1 MDAVLDIASY
11 FFWIALALGILVFI
25 HELGHF
31 LFARLFGMRVDAFSI
46 GFPPVIWRK
55 QIGETE
61 WRLGAVP
68 LGGYVKI
75 AGMIDESV
83 DTEFLGSEPQPDEF
97 RSKPVW
103 QRMLVISGGVLFN
116 LILAFLIFIGLTM
129 WYGEAYTPLDRV
141 QEVFVAD
148 SSVAYGMGLRTGDRI
163 VAVNGQRPERFE
175 DVLSAETLTS
185 DPFTLTVERGGET
198 LTLEG
203 PDQLLSRVSRAEGFG
218 LYYAPSVVGLVED
231 GSPAEAAGL
240 RPGDRL
246 LALGEADVR
255 QWPQL
260 IEAVAATE
268 GEPAVLRY
276 ARPADAVEA
285 GDPAPDERLGDAV
298 VFAVPVAAEETA
310 AGYRLGVGV
319 DADYGR
325 EYARYGVVEA
335 IGAGSQLAWEQVA
348 LYGSLFSRL
357 FTGKENVRD
366 SVGGPLLIAKM
377 TKEAADQGLQSFWV
391 IVAMLSIAL
400 AVFNILPIPVLD
412 GGHLVFLLYEAVT
425 RREPSVKVRIAVQ
438 QVGLVLLLAFMVFV
452 IFNDAVRWFG

>member
-1 MDAVLDIASY
+1 MDAVLNILSY

-46 GFPPVIWRK
+46 GFPPVLWRK
-55 QIGETE
+55 QIGDTE

-75 AGMIDESV
+75 AGMIDESM
-83 DTEFLGSEPQPDEF
+83 DTEFVDAEPQPDEF
-97 RSKPVW
+97 RAKPVW

-116 LILAFLIFIGLTM
+116 LVLAFVIFIGLTL
-129 WYGEAYTPLDRV
+129 WYGEGYTPLSRV
-141 QEVFVAD
+141 DAVAVAD
-148 SSVAYGMGLRTGDRI
+148 SSVAYEMGLRTGDRI
-163 VAVNGQRPERFE
+163 VSVNGVRPERFE
-175 DVLSAETLTS
+175 DVFSPANLTTE
-185 DPFTLTVERGGET
+185 PFRLTVERGGDT
-198 LTLEG
+198 VLIEG
-203 PDQLLSRVSRAEGFG
+203 PDQLLSRISRAEGLG
-218 LYYAPSVVGLVED
+218 VYYMPSVVGEVVP
-231 GSPAEAAGL
+231 GSPAAGAGL

-246 LALGEADVR
+246 LTLGGQDVR

-260 IEAVAATE
+260 TGAIAASGGRPVA
-268 GEPAVLRY
+268 LRY
-276 ARPADAVEA
+276 ARPDSLARSGDGAPVTRESGAAVYE
-285 GDPAPDERLGDAV
+285 AV
-298 VFAVPVAAEETA
+298 VAPEEA
-310 AGYRLGVGV
+310 DGGYRLGVGV
-319 DADYGR
+319 DADFGR
-325 EYARYGVVEA
+325 EYARYGIGEA
-335 IGAGSQLAWEQVA
+335 VSAGSAMAWEQVT
-348 LYGSLFSRL
+348 LYGSLFGRL

-366 SVGGPLLIAKM
+366 SVGGPLMIAKM

-400 AVFNILPIPVLD
+400 AVFNVLPIPVLD
-412 GGHLVFLLYEAVT
+412 GGHLVFLLYEGIM

>member
-46 GFPPVIWRK
+46 GFPPVFWRK

-83 DTEFLGSEPQPDEF
+83 DTEFVDQEPQPDEF

-116 LILAFLIFIGLTM
+116 LILAFVIFIGLTL

-141 QEVFVAD
+141 EGVFVAD
-148 SSVAYGMGLRTGDRI
+148 SSVAYGMGLRTGDRV
-163 VAVNGQRPERFE
+163 VAVNGRRPERFE
-175 DVLSAETLTS
+175 DVLSAEALTA
-185 DPFTLTVERGGET
+185 DPFTLTVERGGQT

-218 LYYAPSVVGLVED
+218 LYYAPSVVGMVEP
-231 GSPAEAAGL
+231 GSPADEAGL
-240 RPGDRL
+240 QPGDYL
-246 LALGEADVR
+246 LALGDADVR

-260 IEAVAATE
+260 IGAVAATG
-268 GEPAVLRY
+268 GEPTPLRY
-276 ARPADAVEA
+276 ARPAAGASEGADALEGAAVYTATVVPEPV
-285 GDPAPDERLGDAV
+285 GD
-298 VFAVPVAAEETA
+298 
-310 AGYRLGVGV
+310 GYRLGVGV
-319 DADYGR
+319 DQDFGR
-325 EYARYGVVEA
+325 EYARYGFFEA
-335 IGAGSQLAWEQVA
+335 VGAGSQLAWEQVT

-366 SVGGPLLIAKM
+366 SVGGPLMIAKM

-412 GGHLVFLLYEAVT
+412 GGHLVFLLYEAVV
-425 RREPSVKVRIAVQ
+425 RREPSVRVRVAVQ